1 MYFLMVVLMRF
12 AQVELHQLRSSSTKA
27 NESAF
32 IHIQSS
38 HSEGHFQQMD
48 FLF

>member
-1 MYFLMVVLMRF
+1 MVVLMKF
-12 AQVELHQLRSSSTKA
+12 SQVELHQLRSSSAKA

-38 HSEGHFQQMD
+38 RSESHFQQMD